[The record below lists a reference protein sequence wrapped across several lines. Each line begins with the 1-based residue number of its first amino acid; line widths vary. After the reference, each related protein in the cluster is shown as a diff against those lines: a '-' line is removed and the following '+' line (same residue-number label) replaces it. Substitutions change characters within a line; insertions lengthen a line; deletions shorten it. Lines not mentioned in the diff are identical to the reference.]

1 MGSTTNL
8 FQLLNR
14 YLNHLMA
21 NSFVFIPPKVFVS
34 PCQLITVQNEGDNPL
49 DKPNFINPCAFY
61 KLQDDQLLSSPD
73 IETSDYTD
81 SSPVIDA
88 TKRGGLKDTEKV
100 DELSPSIADIL
111 KGKKLA
117 VGDFKSVNDD
127 VNDDVVKND
136 VVNEVNVN
144 DDVVNKRRDNDIK
157 DKNEQNNEKIN
168 DFNETNKCKTV
179 VKNIKNSDKENIE
192 MDKPEEEK
200 SEKS

>member
-61 KLQDDQLLSSPD
+61 KFQDDQLLSSPD

-81 SSPVIDA
+81 SSPVIDV

-136 VVNEVNVN
+136 VVNAVN